1 VPGLED
7 RLGEDC
13 QGGCGTGDDAV
24 GEASPEAVTTESL
37 PTADDARATRTATS
51 RSASLGG
58 VAWPST
64 LVRGQANGVPTRLR
78 GEMSPLVGDG
88 NGLRGHG
95 GSATAGSP
103 PGEESMSARSCERRR
118 HKTGTPRGKHVL
130 HTLCCSRVVA
140 SLRRRERWSCG
151 QRHPEADSPP
161 VTVDC
166 TCGGSARS
174 SAL

>member
-1 VPGLED
+1 MPGLED

-37 PTADDARATRTATS
+37 PTADDARATRTATT

-103 PGEESMSARSCERRR
+103 PGEESMSARSAAETQNWNTSRKTRFTHTVLLSCRRQLAQTR
-118 HKTGTPRGKHVL
+118 ALELWTT
-130 HTLCCSRVVA
+130 
-140 SLRRRERWSCG
+140 
-151 QRHPEADSPP
+151 SP
-161 VTVDC
+161 
-166 TCGGSARS
+166 
-174 SAL
+174 